1 MAVVSIAGTAPFL
14 LASIVSGWVADRGD
28 GLRLTRG
35 VDAARAAV
43 VAIIPALYLSGLSH
57 IS

>member
-1 MAVVSIAGTAPFL
+1 VVSIAGTAPFL